1 MSETVAL
8 AKKMGIIRYRRL
20 DGSSSSGA
28 AVSARTSDTGI
39 GTQRPSYVL
48 VIDFE
53 STCWE
58 EKTGVPPPEII
69 EFPVVLLALDT
80 GAVLAEFHHYC
91 QPVENPR
98 LSPFCR
104 QLTGISQEQVDDGVP
119 LATCLVLFRQW
130 LEAVCREH
138 GLVFMTS
145 ATCPQQQ
152 PGPDTRL
159 VTCVTWSDWDL
170 SLCLDNECKR
180 KQIRKPDCFN
190 SWIDIRA
197 VYRSFYNRRPRGLN
211 NALREVG
218 LEFEGREHSGI
229 ADARNTARLVHCM
242 HRAGCGLAIT
252 ATRDEDSAALANT
265 AHRNFSVNKDDDGT
279 TAKRSKWK
287 HFKPDTG
294 PRMMEGVNIAP
305 PPGLLN

>member
-1 MSETVAL
+1 MMASV
-8 AKKMGIIRYRRL
+8 KFYF
-20 DGSSSSGA
+20 SC
-28 AVSARTSDTGI
+28 
-39 GTQRPSYVL
+39 YV
-48 VIDFE
+48 
-53 STCWE
+53 
-58 EKTGVPPPEII
+58 
-69 EFPVVLLALDT
+69 
-80 GAVLAEFHHYC
+80 
-91 QPVENPR
+91 
-98 LSPFCR
+98 R

-211 NALREVG
+211 NALR
-218 LEFEGREHSGI
+218 
-229 ADARNTARLVHCM
+229 
-242 HRAGCGLAIT
+242 
-252 ATRDEDSAALANT
+252 
-265 AHRNFSVNKDDDGT
+265 
-279 TAKRSKWK
+279 
-287 HFKPDTG
+287 
-294 PRMMEGVNIAP
+294 
-305 PPGLLN
+305 